1 MWVVKPPSPSE
12 LEQLQASRSRTIVV
26 PLLLQPNQSRSDC
39 GRPSIT
45 KESFASVA
53 FVCRLQN
60 HQGETRMRAL
70 LFIIV
75 IVLLIGALPTW
86 SYSGGWG
93 YYPSGG
99 LGLLLLALIV
109 LAVMGVI

>member
-1 MWVVKPPSPSE
+1 M
-12 LEQLQASRSRTIVV
+12 IVV

-39 GRPSIT
+39 GRPRIA
-45 KESFASVA
+45 EN
-53 FVCRLQN
+53 RLQASPLFAACKSRRN
-60 HQGETRMRAL
+60 RMRAL

-75 IVLLIGALPTW
+75 ILLLVGALPMW

-99 LGLLLLALIV
+99 LGLLLLVLIV
-109 LAVMGVI
+109 LAVVGVI